1 MHQSG
6 DFRVGDFFV
15 LLTIGLMLGLQPVE
29 ARRPLVAQT
38 GNTISGYVFTPER
51 RPLYDINVELMDEF
65 SRYIGR
71 TKTNASGRFIFSN
84 LQAGRFRVRVL
95 ASGTEYQEQ
104 ELDVE
109 IQNFT
114 RATPS
119 GRTVTSGFEN
129 VQRDFYLRKK
139 KGEPPVGRA
148 ESIFV
153 QDVPAKAKELYDRSQ
168 NLLANKEQV
177 EACKLLKSAIEI
189 FPDYYDAI
197 ERLGTEYIKM
207 QHYEAAQILLAR
219 AVEINPRGYPSW
231 YGLAYALYSLNLADK
246 AIKPVEKSIELNPN
260 SIESLLL
267 HGVALRKLKR
277 YGESEKVLVKAK
289 SVSKSVTPEI
299 HWQLALLY
307 AHNLERYQDA
317 ANELE
322 DYLKAKP
329 ESTEAENIRKLIKQF
344 REKANRKN

>member
-1 MHQSG
+1 MHRSG
-6 DFRVGDFFV
+6 EFRFVNFFV
-15 LLTIGLMLGLQPVE
+15 LMAIGFILAVKAVE
-29 ARRPLVAQT
+29 ARRPPAPQT

-71 TKTNASGRFIFSN
+71 TKTNASGRFIFGN
-84 LQAGRFRVRVL
+84 LPAGRFRVRVL
-95 ASGTEYQEQ
+95 ASGSEYQEQ

-119 GRTVTSGFEN
+119 GRTITSGFEN

-139 KGEPPVGRA
+139 NLEQPAGRA

-153 QDVPAKAKELYDRSQ
+153 QDVPVKAKELYDRSQ
-168 NLLANKEQV
+168 NLLANKEQI
-177 EACKLLKSAIEI
+177 EACKLLKSAIEL

-197 ERLGTEYIKM
+197 ERLGTEYIKL

-231 YGLAYALYSLNLADK
+231 YGLAYALYSLNHADK

-267 HGVALRKLKR
+267 HGVTLRKLKR
-277 YGESEKVLVKAK
+277 YRDAEKVLVKAK
-289 SVSKSVTPEI
+289 SASKSAAPEI

-307 AHNLERYQDA
+307 AHNLERYDDA

-329 ESTEAENIRKLIKQF
+329 ETTEAENIRKLIKQF
-344 REKANRKN
+344 REKAATKN